1 MLALDMPK
9 HLTLKTLSLVFSSS
23 AIYFFYVCTYSIYG
37 M

>member
-9 HLTLKTLSLVFSSS
+9 HLTLKTLSLVFYSSE
-23 AIYFFYVCTYSIYG
+23 IYFFYVCTYSIYG